1 MSRGPDFLVIGAMKC
16 ATTTLHAQ
24 LSRQTGFFMSHPKE
38 PNFFSDDEIYAKG
51 LEWYLSL
58 FSTASPGDL
67 KGESSTHYTKLPTYP
82 HTVARLRSD
91 LPRLKLIY
99 VIRHPIERLISQ
111 YIHELIQGPVR
122 SPIELAIDR
131 HPCLVDYSRYGMQV
145 EPFLEAYGA
154 ENVLIAFA
162 ERFDHSPQTE
172 LERICRFLGHDQPPR
187 WDESLGRQNARTQRL
202 RPSTVRNILVNAPV
216 LTTIRRRYVSP
227 TWRERLKGIWRV
239 SHQPRPRLSEATIR
253 RLREIFD
260 RDLERLGRWL
270 NVELSCDRYRDAV
283 LGG

>member
-24 LSRQTGFFMSHPKE
+24 LSRQAGFFMSHPKE

-51 LEWYLSL
+51 LDWYLSL
-58 FSTASPGDL
+58 FSTATPGDL

-82 HTVARLRSD
+82 QTVARMRSA
-91 LPRLKLIY
+91 LPDIRLVY
-99 VIRHPIERLISQ
+99 VIRHPIERLVSQ
-111 YIHELIQGPVR
+111 YIHESIQGPVR

-131 HPCLVDYSRYGMQV
+131 HPYLVDYSRYSMQV
-145 EPFLEAYGA
+145 EPFLDSYGS

-162 ERFDHSPQTE
+162 ERLDHCPQEE
-172 LERICRFLGHDQPPR
+172 LERICRFLGYDRQPR
-187 WDESLGRQNARTQRL
+187 WDESLGHQNARTQRL
-202 RPSTVRNILVNAPV
+202 RPSAVRNILVNAPL
-216 LTTIRRRYVSP
+216 LTTIRRRYVSQV
-227 TWRERLKGIWRV
+227 WRERLKGIWRI
-239 SHQPRPRLSEATIR
+239 SHQPRPRLSEETSC

-260 RDLERLGRWL
+260 RDLQRLGHWL
-270 NVELSCDRYRDAV
+270 DLELSCDRYRDAV